1 MDLFPFLL
9 ASVDVAA
16 SLAREITRSCEDIAK
31 HKVSMVFEKIVLIK
45 YKNMRECWEIRVAV
59 VSSSNLGSTVFVVK
73 ARLNQDNSAHP
84 HQGFCRIFEK

>member
-31 HKVSMVFEKIVLIK
+31 HKVSMVFEKL
-45 YKNMRECWEIRVAV
+45 
-59 VSSSNLGSTVFVVK
+59 F
-73 ARLNQDNSAHP
+73 
-84 HQGFCRIFEK
+84 